1 MAKFGRLLTA
11 MVTPFTRDNAVD
23 YKRAAELAGYLAA
36 NGSDGLVVAGSTGE
50 AATMTVKERL
60 QLFTAVLEAV
70 GDKCPVIAG
79 AGTNDTAATVE
90 LSRGVAALGVHGLLL
105 VAPYYNKP
113 SQEGLYR
120 HFAAAA
126 EAVPHTPII
135 VYNVPGRT
143 NVNISAETTL
153 RLAQIAN
160 IAAVKEAS
168 GNLEQMG
175 EIIRNAPAD
184 FLFYSGDD
192 ALLLPVLA
200 IGGYGVVSVASN
212 IAGAQIQTMIAAYL
226 AGDNA
231 KAAACHLE
239 LLPLFKAMFITTNPT
254 PVKAAVNLLGIDV
267 GDVRLPL
274 IPAGT
279 RELAVIRE
287 EMLRVGLPV
296 KY

>member
-11 MVTPFTRDNAVD
+11 MVTPFDRDNKVN
-23 YKRAAELAGYLAA
+23 YRQAAEFARWLAA

-60 QLFTAVLEAV
+60 QLFTTVLEAV

-90 LSRGVAALGVHGLLL
+90 LSRQVAALGVHGLLL

-126 EAVPHTPII
+126 EAVAETPII

-153 RLAQIAN
+153 RLAAIKN
-160 IAAVKEAS
+160 IVAVKEAS

-184 FLFYSGDD
+184 FIFYSGDD
-192 ALLLPVLA
+192 GLLLPVLA
-200 IGGYGVVSVASN
+200 IGGYGVISVASN
-212 IAGAQIQTMIAAYL
+212 IAGPQMQAMIAAYL

-231 KAAACHLE
+231 KAAACHLA

-274 IPAGT
+274 VPP
-279 RELAVIRE
+279 RPQELAVIKE
-287 EMLRVGLPV
+287 EMVRAGLSV

>member
-11 MVTPFTRDNAVD
+11 MVTPFDRDNNVD
-23 YKRAAELAGYLAA
+23 YRQAAEFARYLVA

-50 AATMTVKERL
+50 AATMTIKERL

-90 LSRGVAALGVHGLLL
+90 LSKSVAALGVHGLLL

-126 EAVPHTPII
+126 EAVSGTPII

-143 NVNISAETTL
+143 NVNITAETTL
-153 RLAQIAN
+153 RLAAIEN
-160 IAAVKEAS
+160 IVAVKEAS

-192 ALLLPVLA
+192 GLLLPVLA
-200 IGGYGVVSVASN
+200 IGGYGVISVASN
-212 IAGAQIQTMIAAYL
+212 IAGNQIQAMIAAYL

-254 PVKAAVNLLGIDV
+254 PVKAAVNLLGIAA

-274 IPAGT
+274 VPAQPK
-279 RELAVIRE
+279 ELAVIRE
-287 EMLRVGLPV
+287 EMLRLGLPV